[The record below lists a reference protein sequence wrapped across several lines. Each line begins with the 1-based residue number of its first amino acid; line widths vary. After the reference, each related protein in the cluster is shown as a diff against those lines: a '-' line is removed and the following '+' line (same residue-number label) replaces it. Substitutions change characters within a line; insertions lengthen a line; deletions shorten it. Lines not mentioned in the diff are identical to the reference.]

1 MPETSITQNN
11 KLQEWYSPL
20 LDELTSTITESVFT
34 SRWALI
40 DGYHIVGRKLRETST
55 KHNVKITTLLTDCA
69 EDMKISDRKL
79 WYAVK
84 FFDKYPRLDKLPDGK
99 NISWNKIKTK
109 YLTER
114 TKKEKEYTIC
124 DKCGSKIE
132 KEATS
137 K

>member
-1 MPETSITQNN
+1 RLPFMFDVTPEEDI
-11 KLQEWYSPL
+11 KYKRHLKFFEDVY
-20 LDELTSTITESVFT
+20 DYMG
-34 SRWALI
+34 
-40 DGYHIVGRKLRETST
+40 DIVGRKLRETST